1 MAAPRPRPRPAH
13 AAGATAAQDEIETFQ
28 VRVSDAELEDLQR
41 RLENIRWPPD
51 SPGEPWSYGTDRA
64 YLQEL
69 LEHWRDRYDW
79 RAHESQLNSFNHYTT
94 TIDGQL
100 IHFIQE
106 RGRGPAPLPLVMSH
120 GWPGTVWEMLP
131 SVRRLANPALF
142 GGEAQ
147 DAFSVVVPSI
157 PGFGFSGEPLEGT
170 NVARTAELWAKLM
183 DRLGYE
189 RFGAYG
195 SDWGAGIT
203 RVLGARYPDRL
214 VGVHTPGS
222 PPRAQRD
229 PQTDEERDFLER
241 AALWS
246 VEETGYQR
254 IQGTKPQTLA
264 FGLTDSP
271 AGVAAWITEKL
282 RSWSDCDGDVENRF
296 SKDQILTLVSIYWHT
311 RTIGTSVRYYHANGL
326 GSSRPRPAPAPVSV
340 PQGLRGVPGHP
351 GPPPDAPLVRRRAA
365 GERDALDGVRHRRPL
380 PGHRGAGP
388 AGRRPAGL
396 LPARSAPRSGPVP
409 IGGALASGTR
419 GQTGRPRVPSRP
431 PDRAAAPAGTSA
443 TAGRGPDNPPRIER
457 LQMIWPVQRPASTTP
472 AHRRRDAAPAAR
484 AASGGTVPTSQ

>member
-1 MAAPRPRPRPAH
+1 MAVPHGMIDRRTLLKLLGATGASASAAGGALLGGRAATPSAH
-13 AAGATAAQDEIETFQ
+13 AASAAVQDDDGIENFQ

-51 SPGEPWSYGTDRA
+51 SPGDAWSYGTDRA

-69 LEHWRDRYDW
+69 LEHWRDRYNW

-106 RGRGPAPLPLVMSH
+106 RGRGPEPLPLVMSH
-120 GWPGTVWEMLP
+120 GWPGTFWEMLP
-131 SVRRLANPALF
+131 SVRQLANPALY

-170 NVARTAELWAKLM
+170 NVSRTADLWVKLM

-203 RVLGARYPDRL
+203 RVLGARYPDRV
-214 VGVHTPGS
+214 VGIHTPGS

-229 PQTDEERDFLER
+229 PETDEERAFLEA

-282 RSWSDCDGDVENRF
+282 RSWSDCDGDIENRF
-296 SKDQILTLVSIYWHT
+296 SKDQILTLVSIYWHS
-311 RTIGTSVRYYHANGL
+311 RSIGTSVRYYHANGL
-326 GSSRPRPAPAPVSV
+326 GSSRPRPAPEPVRV
-340 PQGLRGVPGHP
+340 PQGFASFPGITGRLKMPRSYVDELPENVTHWTDYDTGGHFPAIEEPDLLVDDLR
-351 GPPPDAPLVRRRAA
+351 
-365 GERDALDGVRHRRPL
+365 EFFRPL
-380 PGHRGAGP
+380 
-388 AGRRPAGL
+388 
-396 LPARSAPRSGPVP
+396 RSA
-409 IGGALASGTR
+409 
-419 GQTGRPRVPSRP
+419 
-431 PDRAAAPAGTSA
+431 
-443 TAGRGPDNPPRIER
+443 
-457 LQMIWPVQRPASTTP
+457 
-472 AHRRRDAAPAAR
+472 
-484 AASGGTVPTSQ
+484 

>member
-1 MAAPRPRPRPAH
+1 MAEPHGMIDRRTLLKLLGATGASASAAGGALLGGGMAATPSAH
-13 AAGATAAQDEIETFQ
+13 AAAAAVQDEIDNFQ
-28 VRVSDAELEDLQR
+28 LRVSDAELEDLQR

-69 LEHWRDRYDW
+69 LEHWRDRYNW

-106 RGRGPAPLPLVMSH
+106 RGRGPEPLPLVMSH
-120 GWPGTVWEMLP
+120 GWPGTFWEMLP
-131 SVRRLANPALF
+131 SVRQLANPALF

-170 NVARTAELWAKLM
+170 NVSRTADLWVKLM

-229 PQTDEERDFLER
+229 PETDEERAFLEA

-282 RSWSDCDGDVENRF
+282 RSWSDCDGDIENRF
-296 SKDQILTLVSIYWHT
+296 SKDQILTLVSIYWHS
-311 RTIGTSVRYYHANGL
+311 RSIGTSVRYYHANGL
-326 GSSRPRPAPAPVSV
+326 GSSRPRPAPEPVRV
-340 PQGLRGVPGHP
+340 PQGFASFPGITGRLKMPRSYVDEWPENVTHWTDYDTGGHFPATEEPDLLVDDLR
-351 GPPPDAPLVRRRAA
+351 
-365 GERDALDGVRHRRPL
+365 EFFRPL
-380 PGHRGAGP
+380 
-388 AGRRPAGL
+388 
-396 LPARSAPRSGPVP
+396 RS
-409 IGGALASGTR
+409 
-419 GQTGRPRVPSRP
+419 
-431 PDRAAAPAGTSA
+431 
-443 TAGRGPDNPPRIER
+443 
-457 LQMIWPVQRPASTTP
+457 M
-472 AHRRRDAAPAAR
+472 
-484 AASGGTVPTSQ
+484 